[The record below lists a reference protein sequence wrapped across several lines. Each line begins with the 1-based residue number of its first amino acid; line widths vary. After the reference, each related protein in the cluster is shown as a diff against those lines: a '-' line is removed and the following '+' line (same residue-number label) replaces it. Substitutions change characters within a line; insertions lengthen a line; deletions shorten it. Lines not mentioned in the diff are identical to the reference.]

1 MLDTHRLLNT
11 LIETGVA
18 ATPLAERMD
27 GLPMGGLAAGGLGT
41 FFSGLADGVGNEGY
55 RHPARR
61 LIDTALGSE
70 QVGDSATAA
79 TSKPVCGD
87 GGAHATTDDDA
98 TGFHPFDDLGAAK
111 TYLEH
116 LSRRL
121 FGDDLRETGGL
132 TLLRRLAASVLAAS
146 PGEPNSTP
154 TPGEAVEALWLED
167 PEQSGTRAM
176 LMVRTMLAAAK
187 AGGTL
192 TPDDRHRIREK
203 LDTAGL
209 SAEERM
215 FAERVLDKPL
225 DVGSIVDDIADRLT
239 AAEVYTASLLALD
252 LKSPLECAY
261 IADLGSR
268 LGISIAG
275 DLH

>member
-18 ATPLAERMD
+18 ATPLAERVD
-27 GLPMGGLAAGGLGT
+27 GLAMGGFAAGGLGT
-41 FFSGLADGVGNEGY
+41 LVSGLADGVGNETH

-61 LIDTALGSE
+61 LIDTALASDRTE
-70 QVGDSATAA
+70 DPAIAATAA
-79 TSKPVCGD
+79 PVRGD
-87 GGAHATTDDDA
+87 DGPHATTDDD
-98 TGFHPFDDLGAAK
+98 TIGFHPFDDLGAEK
-111 TYLEH
+111 TYLER

-121 FGDDLRETGGL
+121 FGDDLQETGGL

-146 PGEPNSTP
+146 PGEPYSTP
-154 TPGEAVEALWLED
+154 TPAEAVEALWHED
-167 PEQSGTRAM
+167 PEQSDMRAM

-187 AGGTL
+187 AGGAL
-192 TPDDRHRIREK
+192 CPGDRHRISEK
-203 LDTAGL
+203 LDNAGL

-215 FAERVLDKPL
+215 FAERELDKPL
-225 DVGSIVDDIADRLT
+225 DVASIVDDIGDRLT

-252 LKSPLECAY
+252 LESPVERAY
-261 IADLGSR
+261 LADLGSR

-275 DLH
+275 DFH